1 MSHHHGRATPEGSE
15 EAPSLPS
22 GLSVDVL
29 IHPWKG
35 AEMNSSTLWPLTD
48 LRVVSGDLEL
58 RYLDDPLLFELAELA
73 SAGVHSPDAM
83 PFAVPWTR
91 GTPQETA
98 RSVLT
103 YNWGARSRVTRD
115 AWGIELAV
123 VRDGEALGIQSI
135 MARDF
140 LVTKTLETGSW
151 LGLRHQGAGVGTRM
165 RLMILH
171 LAFEGLGTQV
181 ATTSAFADN
190 PSSNGVTRKIGY
202 RENGRDMV
210 SRERQPAVSQRYM
223 LDRAAWEDRP
233 ESLRPDVTLH
243 GIEGV
248 RTFLG
253 LDDVQTA
260 DETQITTATA
270 AS

>member
-1 MSHHHGRATPEGSE
+1 MT
-15 EAPSLPS
+15 
-22 GLSVDVL
+22 
-29 IHPWKG
+29 
-35 AEMNSSTLWPLTD
+35 SSTLWPLTD

-73 SAGVHSPDAM
+73 GAGVHSPDAM
-83 PFAVPWTR
+83 PFVVPWTR

-98 RSVLT
+98 RSVLQ
-103 YNWGARSRVTRD
+103 YNWGARSRMTRE

-123 VRDGEALGIQSI
+123 VRDGQALGIQSI
-135 MARDF
+135 MAQDF
-140 LVTKTLETGSW
+140 LVTKSLETGSW

-181 ATTSAFADN
+181 ATTSAFEDN
-190 PSSNGVTRKIGY
+190 PASNGVTRKIGY
-202 RENGRDMV
+202 RENGRDTV
-210 SRERQPAVSQRYM
+210 SREGQPAASLRYR
-223 LDRAAWEDRP
+223 LDRATWEARP
-233 ESLRPDVTLH
+233 ESLRLDVALH
-243 GIEGV
+243 GVEGV

-253 LDDVQTA
+253 LDGALPTPEGQV
-260 DETQITTATA
+260 TTATA